1 MTTVGRYAYR
11 DRETQGGVN
20 RVSKSVARDV
30 QILGHPC
37 VGVAARHIGEPTQV
51 VIDIPLL
58 DVFLDR
64 LVLLVVVA
72 KELEFVDARE
82 VLAAILLIRF

>member
-1 MTTVGRYAYR
+1 MSVPLADCDMTTVGRYACR
-11 DRETQGGVN
+11 DRETQAGVN
-20 RVSKSVARDV
+20 W
-30 QILGHPC
+30 
-37 VGVAARHIGEPTQV
+37 VAARHIGEPTQV